1 MQSLAGAIPARGLH
15 LQKTQPPHAETM
27 VCGGGYGLFLDAV
40 AEGDFFFSPAGA
52 AAGGVFDVSTV
63 GVALLAWGRGS
74 FFLQP
79 QDFTEGDEKYV
90 SGWST
95 MRPHHLQRA
104 RNRIL
109 QFRAYLSTSSKGP
122 SGCRSGGRV

>member
-63 GVALLAWGRGS
+63 GVAAASGTVFRIWTAGEG
-74 FFLQP
+74 
-79 QDFTEGDEKYV
+79 FT
-90 SGWST
+90 
-95 MRPHHLQRA
+95 
-104 RNRIL
+104 
-109 QFRAYLSTSSKGP
+109 AYLADV
-122 SGCRSGGRV
+122 RYFF